1 MVAGMRGIGG
11 AGSWANCTIFTKRRL
26 TFRQRDLLPE
36 ERTQRQIM
44 NSSPSRAYSR
54 LPEDAFERID
64 PRKRRTRVA
73 LQRALEELL
82 QRKDFES
89 ISVQDIAEAAD
100 LNRATFYAHYP
111 DKFALLEC
119 MVGRRFNELLQKRDI
134 SVEAGCMAALN
145 ALTLAVCDYL
155 VLMQQG
161 DGERS
166 HQLEPHIEAAVIGC
180 VRGLVLDGLERH
192 VPRRADVSHEMMAT
206 AASWALYGAAKEW
219 AQSKKR
225 ARSEVIV
232 NVIRSLVAP
241 ILEPP
246 SIPKLKAKTG
256 ATSERS
262 SSRTGV
268 GRRRRPSPRLRASLT

>member
-1 MVAGMRGIGG
+1 MQTQTSR
-11 AGSWANCTIFTKRRL
+11 SF
-26 TFRQRDLLPE
+26 DE
-36 ERTQRQIM
+36 SERM
-44 NSSPSRAYSR
+44 
-54 LPEDAFERID
+54 D

-73 LQRALEELL
+73 LHRALEELL

-89 ISVQDIAEAAD
+89 VSVQDIAEAAD

-134 SVEAGCMAALN
+134 SVEAGCEAALR
-145 ALTLAVCDYL
+145 ALALAVCDYL
-155 VLMQQG
+155 ALMQNN

-180 VRGLVLDGLERH
+180 VRGMVLNGLEQH
-192 VPRRADVSHEMMAT
+192 VPRRFDVSHEMMAT
-206 AASWALYGAAKEW
+206 AASWAMYGAAKEW

-225 ARSEVIV
+225 GRSEEIV
-232 NVIRSLVAP
+232 DVIRALVSP

-246 SIPKLKAKTG
+246 AIAKPRAKATLKAQHPASTG
-256 ATSERS
+256 RS
-262 SSRTGV
+262 SDAK
-268 GRRRRPSPRLRASLT
+268 RRPKPRRRASLS

>member
-1 MVAGMRGIGG
+1 
-11 AGSWANCTIFTKRRL
+11 
-26 TFRQRDLLPE
+26 
-36 ERTQRQIM
+36 M
-44 NSSPSRAYSR
+44 NVRPSAAESR
-54 LPEDAFERID
+54 LPDAVEHID
-64 PRKRRTRVA
+64 PRKRRTRAA

-82 QRKDFES
+82 KRKDFES

-134 SVEAGCMAALN
+134 SVDAGCMAALN

-155 VLMQQG
+155 ALTQHG
-161 DGERS
+161 EGERS

-180 VRGLVLDGLERH
+180 VRGLMLDGLERH
-192 VPRRADVSHEMMAT
+192 VPRRPDVSHEMMAT
-206 AASWALYGAAKEW
+206 TASWALYGAAKEW

-225 ARSEVIV
+225 GRSETIV
-232 NVIRSLVAP
+232 DVIRSLVAP

-246 SIPKLKAKTG
+246 SIPEPKAK
-256 ATSERS
+256 AAAILERS
-262 SSRTGV
+262 SN
-268 GRRRRPSPRLRASLT
+268 GRVSAAKRRPSSRRRKSSN